1 MIMILGDGF
10 CLISTFVMSGRV
22 VVVVVKVVG
31 CIPPNQQTNQSLA
44 LTSYSFAA
52 PLPLAAQLL
61 HRSIFKYTLLTVVV
75 PDHSVVVNMLLLLIG
90 AHKILML
97 RI

>member
-1 MIMILGDGF
+1 MGDGF
-10 CLISTFVMSGRV
+10 CQISTFVMSGRV

>member
-1 MIMILGDGF
+1 
-10 CLISTFVMSGRV
+10 MSGRV
-22 VVVVVKVVG
+22 VVVVVG

-75 PDHSVVVNMLLLLIG
+75 PDHAIVVVVIG
-90 AHKILML
+90 VLKILML
-97 RI
+97 RSTTSSWLHSPI

>member
-1 MIMILGDGF
+1 MGDGF

-75 PDHSVVVNMLLLLIG
+75 PDHAVVVVNWCTQNTN
-90 AHKILML
+90 A
-97 RI
+97 